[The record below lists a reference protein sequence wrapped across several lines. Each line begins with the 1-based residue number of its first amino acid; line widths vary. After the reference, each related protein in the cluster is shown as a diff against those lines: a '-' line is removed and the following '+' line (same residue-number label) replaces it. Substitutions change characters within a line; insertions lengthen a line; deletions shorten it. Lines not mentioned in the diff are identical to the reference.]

1 MDQKITIRIADRK
14 YALTASS
21 PENEELI
28 RSAAAVINAKLEALT
43 AALPGKSDVDRISL
57 LALNLGIG
65 MLTSKRECDS
75 LKSLIRKML
84 EDTDSYLEK
93 IK

>member
-28 RSAAAVINAKLEALT
+28 RSAAAVINAKLEALA
-43 AALPGKSDVDRISL
+43 AALPGKNETDRLSL
-57 LALNLGIG
+57 LALNMGIG
-65 MLTSKRECDS
+65 MLSSKRECDS
-75 LKSLIRKML
+75 LKS
-84 EDTDSYLEK
+84 
-93 IK
+93 

>member
-28 RSAAAVINAKLEALT
+28 RSAAAVINAKLYRGP
-43 AALPGKSDVDRISL
+43 PGKER
-57 LALNLGIG
+57 
-65 MLTSKRECDS
+65 R
-75 LKSLIRKML
+75 
-84 EDTDSYLEK
+84 
-93 IK
+93 